1 MNIFLTI
8 QTLLHTIG
16 GTNAT
21 KEPQGTGT
29 VGSKFNI
36 FNI

>member
-1 MNIFLTI
+1 MNVFLTI

-16 GTNAT
+16 TTTAT
-21 KEPQGTGT
+21 KEPEGTGT

-36 FNI
+36 